1 MNQRLKKY
9 LSAALLALAVFGFA
23 MPRSARACPS

>member
-1 MNQRLKKY
+1 MQKRLKKY
-9 LSAALLALAVFGFA
+9 LLIGLLAFAVFGFA